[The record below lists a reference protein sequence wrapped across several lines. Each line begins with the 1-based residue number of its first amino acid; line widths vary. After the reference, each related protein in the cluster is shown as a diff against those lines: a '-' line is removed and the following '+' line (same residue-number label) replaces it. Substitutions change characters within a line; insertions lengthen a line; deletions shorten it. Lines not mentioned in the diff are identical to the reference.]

1 MSLNIKSDDEIREI
15 INQQIKAWDNKLSN
29 ILITWFEYENTYD
42 LELHFDPIST
52 DEEPFLL
59 GCRPE
64 GANGIIKIGSLSS
77 YDYDNWENF
86 WQYARD
92 LYARLKEEYPQHKLK
107 RKLNFDW

>member
-1 MSLNIKSDDEIREI
+1 MG
-15 INQQIKAWDNKLSN
+15 
-29 ILITWFEYENTYD
+29 ENTRIYNRFEWWSVED
-42 LELHFDPIST
+42 CACK
-52 DEEPFLL
+52 PFLL